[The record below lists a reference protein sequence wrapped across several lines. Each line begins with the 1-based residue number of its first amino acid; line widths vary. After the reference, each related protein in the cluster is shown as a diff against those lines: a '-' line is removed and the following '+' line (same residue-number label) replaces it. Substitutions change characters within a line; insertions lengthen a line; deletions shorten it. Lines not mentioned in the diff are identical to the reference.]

1 MSRGLGSPE
10 PQLSLTQDQAVQ
22 ASDFSDVNLATE
34 DIIAPVAA
42 ADIVSDPLKPVVDI
56 HDGGTQFF
64 GNQGRLDQSDDFEP
78 AYDNNYNNQY
88 NNYM

>member
-1 MSRGLGSPE
+1 MFRGLGSPE
-10 PQLSLTQDQAVQ
+10 PQLTQDQAVQ
-22 ASDFSDVNLATE
+22 ADLSDVNLATA

-42 ADIVSDPLKPVVDI
+42 VDIVSDPLKPVVDI

>member
-10 PQLSLTQDQAVQ
+10 PQLTQDQAVQ
-22 ASDFSDVNLATE
+22 ADFSDVNLATA

>member
-10 PQLSLTQDQAVQ
+10 PQLTQDQA
-22 ASDFSDVNLATE
+22 DFSDVNLATA

-42 ADIVSDPLKPVVDI
+42 ADIVADPLKPVVDI

>member
-10 PQLSLTQDQAVQ
+10 PQLTQDQAVQ
-22 ASDFSDVNLATE
+22 ASDSSDVNLAMA

>member
-1 MSRGLGSPE
+1 MSRGLGSSE
-10 PQLSLTQDQAVQ
+10 SKLTDDPKDQA
-22 ASDFSDVNLATE
+22 DLSDVNLATA

>member
-10 PQLSLTQDQAVQ
+10 PHLTQDQAVQ
-22 ASDFSDVNLATE
+22 ADFSDVNLATA

>member
-10 PQLSLTQDQAVQ
+10 PQLTQDQAVQ
-22 ASDFSDVNLATE
+22 ADLSDVNLATA